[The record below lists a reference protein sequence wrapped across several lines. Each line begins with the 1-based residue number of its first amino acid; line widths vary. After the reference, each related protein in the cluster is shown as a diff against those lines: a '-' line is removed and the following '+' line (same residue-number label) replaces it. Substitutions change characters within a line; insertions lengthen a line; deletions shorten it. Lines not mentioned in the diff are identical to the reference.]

1 MTVGQEVSSQNYC
14 NFSAV
19 ASVFQINPLIFSGQ
33 VTMDVWEPRVS
44 VFGKWTLTLHTLTL
58 EELLSYFSIL
68 IRDISIFVVS
78 IFAFEKVFVIEIK
91 NFHTDKH
98 TFMYD

>member
-1 MTVGQEVSSQNYC
+1 MDVDVTYTDLGRVT
-14 NFSAV
+14 
-19 ASVFQINPLIFSGQ
+19 LIFSHTKLEHRLG
-33 VTMDVWEPRVS
+33 EP
-44 VFGKWTLTLHTLTL
+44 
-58 EELLSYFSIL
+58 LSYLARSEYFSIL

>member
-1 MTVGQEVSSQNYC
+1 MDVDVTYTDLGRVT
-14 NFSAV
+14 
-19 ASVFQINPLIFSGQ
+19 LIFSY
-33 VTMDVWEPRVS
+33 TKLEHRLSEPSSYLARS
-44 VFGKWTLTLHTLTL
+44 
-58 EELLSYFSIL
+58 EYFSIL

>member
-1 MTVGQEVSSQNYC
+1 
-14 NFSAV
+14 
-19 ASVFQINPLIFSGQ
+19 
-33 VTMDVWEPRVS
+33 MDVWEPRVS

-58 EELLSYFSIL
+58 EELLSYFHTLSWNIDLVGEPSSYLARSEYFSIL

>member
-1 MTVGQEVSSQNYC
+1 MDVYVTYTDLGRVT
-14 NFSAV
+14 
-19 ASVFQINPLIFSGQ
+19 LIFSYTKLEHRLG
-33 VTMDVWEPRVS
+33 EPSSYLARS
-44 VFGKWTLTLHTLTL
+44 
-58 EELLSYFSIL
+58 EYFSIL